1 MKIDC
6 SLTNS
11 IWKLCSLCPKSI
23 TVILRNR
30 TDSRTII
37 IIIKIIT
44 YFIKKSKDYD
54 CLGKN
59 DEVVFE
65 FLLRYWSWVIGPQVN
80 LQWPLHG
87 TSHSFRLILTD
98 VGKIKYCQE
107 LSRTPTTL
115 TPRKRTTRLRSV
127 IIITSWSWWVVRVKM
142 I

>member
-11 IWKLCSLCPKSI
+11 IWKLCSLYPKFI
-23 TVILRNR
+23 TVTKQDWFSN
-30 TDSRTII
+30 DHHNN
-37 IIIKIIT
+37 IIT

-65 FLLRYWSWVIGPQVN
+65 FLLRYWSWVIGPRVN